1 MFKAKSKRVKEARHE
16 LPEYRL
22 TRAEKKQ
29 IAAILSQARRDH
41 SVPHT
46 AQETIPYQQ
55 MYPDGICRASDRY
68 YTKALQFLD
77 INYELARDDD
87 KDAIIGGWSDILN
100 SYDSSIH
107 YQFHYM
113 DVPAAGSESAQPLLR
128 LADPDD
134 GYNALRHEY
143 DRILQPPQSK
153 EQHDMKRVKHLV
165 FGVHADSLRDARPI
179 LERTELALLSHFKRL
194 GVWAETLDGAARLRL
209 MHTFFHMEEPAPFAF
224 DWRWLAPSGLS
235 TKDFIAPS
243 SFDFRDSR
251 SFRMGAGYG
260 AVSCY
265 MILAPELK
273 DRVLTDLL
281 AMESGLAVSF
291 HVDAIDQVDAI
302 KRIKR
307 KLTDLDSMKIN
318 EQKKAVRSGYD
329 MDVLPSDLTT
339 YGSEAKRLLEE
350 LQSHNERLF
359 LTTLLVM
366 NTAAGKRQLES
377 RVKQAQ
383 SIAQQHN
390 CVLIRLDDQQEAGLA
405 SCLPLGLNQ
414 IEIQRSLTTSA
425 LAIFVP
431 FTTQEL
437 CQTGGEALYYGKNA
451 LSRNPIMA
459 DRKLLKNANG
469 LFLGVPGSG
478 KSFAAKREITNA
490 FLTMRDDIII
500 TDPESEY
507 APLVN
512 RLGGQVIKLSPVSR
526 QYLNPLEINPD
537 YSDEEDPLTLKS
549 DFILSLCE
557 LIVANKDGLQPVE
570 KTVIDRCTR
579 LVYQDY
585 LADPRPEKMPVLGDL
600 HALLKCQPEAEA
612 ARLATALEIYVTGSL
627 NVFNHRTNVNL
638 TNRLICFDIKELG
651 KALKKI
657 AMLILQD
664 QVWNRVTVNRA
675 AHKTTWFYQ
684 DEFHLMLKDE
694 QTAAYSVEIWKRF
707 RKWGGIPSGLTQN
720 VKDLLASREIESILE
735 NSDFIYMLSQA
746 QGDREILAQRLGISP
761 HQLSY
766 VTQSAEGEGLL
777 FYGHSKIT
785 SMFSFRGP
793 CITSRRWVTMHGEI
807 SFGWIMCWKKCP
819 SAWRPYSSGWTT

>member
-1 MFKAKSKRVKEARHE
+1 MSREKREQNKGRAAQPRPPVRQ
-16 LPEYRL
+16 L
-22 TRAEKKQ
+22 TRAERKQ
-29 IAAILSQARRDH
+29 IAAVLAQAQRRH
-41 SVPHT
+41 SVPHS

-55 MYPDGICRASDRY
+55 MYPDGICHVREDY
-68 YTKALQFLD
+68 YTKTIQYED
-77 INYELARDDD
+77 INYELCADED
-87 KDAIIGGWSDILN
+87 KAAIFDGWCGMLN
-100 SYDSSIH
+100 AFDSSTH
-107 YQFHYM
+107 YQFLYV
-113 DVPAAGSESAQPLLR
+113 DLPSPPVEKSDGAIPL
-128 LADPDD
+128 ATPDD
-134 GYNALRHEY
+134 GCNSIRVEYSQMLSNHDAKGQNALVRTKY
-143 DRILQPPQSK
+143 LTI
-153 EQHDMKRVKHLV
+153 
-165 FGVHADSLRDARPI
+165 GIHAESLRDAKPM
-179 LERTELALLSHFKRL
+179 LERTELNQLTNFKRL
-194 GVWAETLDGAARLRL
+194 GIRAEPLDGAARLRL
-209 MHTFFHMEEPAPFAF
+209 LHDIFHMEEPAPFAF

-251 SFRMGAGYG
+251 SIRMGASCG

-265 MILAPELK
+265 MVLAPELK

-281 AMESGLAVSF
+281 AMESGQIVSI
-291 HVDAIDQVDAI
+291 HVDAIDQVEAI
-302 KRIKR
+302 KRVKR

-329 MDVLPSDLTT
+329 IDVLPSDLTT
-339 YGSEAKRLLEE
+339 YGGEAKRLLEE

-359 LTTLLVM
+359 LATLLVM
-366 NTAAGKRQLES
+366 HTAPGKRQLET
-377 RVKQAQ
+377 RFKQAQ

-390 CVLIRLDDQQEAGLA
+390 CMLIRLDFQQEEGMAA
-405 SCLPLGLNQ
+405 CLPLGLNQ

-425 LAIFVP
+425 LGIFVP

-437 CQTGGEALYYGKNA
+437 CQTGGGALYYGLNA
-451 LSRNPIMA
+451 LSRNPIMV
-459 DRKLLKNANG
+459 DRRLLKNANG
-469 LFLGVPGSG
+469 LILGVPGSG
-478 KSFAAKREITNA
+478 KSFAAKRKITNI
-490 FLTMRDDIII
+490 FLVTEDDIII
-500 TDPESEY
+500 TDPECEY

-512 RLGGQVIKLSPVSR
+512 RLGGQVVRLSPISR
-526 QYLNPLEINPD
+526 QYLNPMEINPD

-557 LIVANKDGLQPVE
+557 LIVGGKDGLQPVE

-579 LVYQDY
+579 LVYREY
-585 LADPRPEKMPVLGDL
+585 LSDPRPEKMPVLGDL
-600 HALLKCQPEAEA
+600 HALLKQQPEAEA

-638 TNRLICFDIKELG
+638 SNRLICFDIKELG

-664 QVWNRVTVNRA
+664 QVWNRVTLNRA

-707 RKWGGIPSGLTQN
+707 RKWGGVPTGLTQN

-735 NSDFIYMLSQA
+735 NSDFICLLAQA
-746 QGDREILAQRLGISP
+746 AGDREILSQRLGISS

-766 VTQSAEGEGLL
+766 VTQSGEGEGLL
-777 FYGHSKIT
+777 IYGDTILPFMDKFPKDTELYRLMSTKPIDRLQT
-785 SMFSFRGP
+785 QEEGR
-793 CITSRRWVTMHGEI
+793 E
-807 SFGWIMCWKKCP
+807 
-819 SAWRPYSSGWTT
+819 AA